1 MAKNAKRPPRQK
13 PVKADFVF
21 GKQKPKPGN
30 QVLSLCSTCPLGR
43 AVVKKA
49 TAMVK
54 KELGLK

>member
-1 MAKNAKRPPRQK
+1 MAKNDRSTRPK
-13 PVKADFVF
+13 PTKAEFIF
-21 GKQKPKPGN
+21 GKQQAKPGH

-54 KELGLK
+54 KALKLK